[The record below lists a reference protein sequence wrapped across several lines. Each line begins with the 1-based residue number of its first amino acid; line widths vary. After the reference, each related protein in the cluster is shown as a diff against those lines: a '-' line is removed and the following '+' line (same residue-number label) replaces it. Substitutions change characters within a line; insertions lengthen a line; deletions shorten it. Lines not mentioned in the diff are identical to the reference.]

1 MTLFVNFIMSKE
13 IEIMKRMYLIL
24 FSLAISVVFSAQTFA
39 QSSNT
44 IRLDLA
50 QTVQLANDSSLSAF
64 RAKNMY
70 MASYWEYRSFRAERL
85 PSLTLYMT
93 PLSYNR
99 DFTRRYDSEQD
110 IDIFR
115 QQQSLYTYGNIA
127 AQQNLDITGGTFF
140 VDSELGYIRNFGSMM
155 NSQFTSVPI
164 RVGYRQDL
172 IGYNRFKWEKKIEP
186 IKFEKAQKE
195 LIAQLEETAE
205 TAAGYFFD
213 LAMAQ
218 AEMELA
224 IENNENTERLY
235 KIGEEKHKIAS
246 IGQADL
252 FTLKLDRVNAQNA
265 LQNADINLKRATFAL
280 ASFLNLDKN
289 MKIDISLPA
298 YPEEMVIVVDDAL
311 MYAKQNNPR
320 YLESKQ
326 QILQSEQQLDKTKR
340 ESMFNAGLSASVGFN
355 QVAETF
361 RNVYRSPLQQD
372 IVSFTL
378 SIPLVD
384 WGVRKGRYNMAKN
397 NLNIVQLSAQQN
409 ETSLEE
415 DVIMTVGDF
424 SIQQHMI
431 RSAEEAV
438 ELARVAYEQTQERF
452 IIGKADINSLTL
464 STNRRQQAQRNYI
477 AALKSYWQ
485 SYFKI
490 RRLTLFDFERNR
502 EITVDNVSNIWSSV
516 VIR

>member
-1 MTLFVNFIMSKE
+1 MKRIYLIIILLAVGALVALKVSAQSGKTMTL
-13 IEIMKRMYLIL
+13 
-24 FSLAISVVFSAQTFA
+24 
-39 QSSNT
+39 
-44 IRLDLA
+44 DLS

-70 MASYWEYRSFRAERL
+70 MASYWEYRSFKAERL

-110 IDIFR
+110 IDIYR
-115 QQQSLYTYGNIA
+115 QQQSLYSYGNVA

-140 VDSELGYIRNFGSMM
+140 VDTELGYIRNFGGLMS
-155 NSQFTSVPI
+155 SQFNSVPI

-172 IGYNRFKWEKKIEP
+172 IGYNRFRWEKKIEP

-235 KIGEEKHKIAS
+235 NIGEEKHKIAS

-252 FTLKLDRVNAQNA
+252 FTLKLDMVNAQNA

-280 ASFLNLDKN
+280 AAYLNLDKN
-289 MKIDISLPA
+289 IKIDIDLPA
-298 YPEEMVIVVDDAL
+298 YPDELMISVDEAL

-320 YLESKQ
+320 YLNSKQ
-326 QILQSEQQLDKTKR
+326 QILESQQQLDKTKR

-355 QVAETF
+355 QVAESF

-372 IVSFTL
+372 IVSLTL

-490 RRLTLFDFERNR
+490 RRLTLFDFERNKSI
-502 EITVDNVSNIWSSV
+502 EVEDMEW
-516 VIR
+516 